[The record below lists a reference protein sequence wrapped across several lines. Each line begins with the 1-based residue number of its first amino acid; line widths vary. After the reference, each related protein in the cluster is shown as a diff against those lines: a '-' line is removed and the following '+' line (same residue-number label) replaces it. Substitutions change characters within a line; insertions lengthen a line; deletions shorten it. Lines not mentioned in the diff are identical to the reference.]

1 MSAVVSSIF
10 MRRYYEILYT
20 GVETPAPSLVRI
32 YAIRAEDGSWQIDD
46 GKMSEELT
54 QYFEELSVNED
65 VRLLS
70 KQTDEAMDA
79 AMEQDEALMRD
90 IRTSFPN
97 SFTQGASYMQE
108 ESEPAASNP

>member
-1 MSAVVSSIF
+1 
-10 MRRYYEILYT
+10 MRIKSD
-20 GVETPAPSLVRI
+20 PK
-32 YAIRAEDGSWQIDD
+32 EDGSWQIDD

-79 AMEQDEALMRD
+79 AMEA
-90 IRTSFPN
+90 
-97 SFTQGASYMQE
+97 G
-108 ESEPAASNP
+108 

>member
-1 MSAVVSSIF
+1 MAAYV
-10 MRRYYEILYT
+10 YYEILYT

-32 YAIRAEDGSWQIDD
+32 YAVRAEDGSWQIDD

-79 AMEQDEALMRD
+79 AMEQDEALKERVEFMKH
-90 IRTSFPN
+90 
-97 SFTQGASYMQE
+97 GAAYMQE